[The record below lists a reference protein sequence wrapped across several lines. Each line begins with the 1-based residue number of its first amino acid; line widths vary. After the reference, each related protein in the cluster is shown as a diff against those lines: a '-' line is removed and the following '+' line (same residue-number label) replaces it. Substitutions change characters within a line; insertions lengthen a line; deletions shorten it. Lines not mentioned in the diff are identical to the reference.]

1 MPNKDFNVHINLNKQ
16 QLLNA
21 ALQNLAIFPST
32 SVDPTTG
39 VPFPAGYIFW
49 HTGDATAYCW
59 TGTAWLNL
67 GQIYTHPSF
76 PGTGQPASALA
87 GASVISQIT
96 LNNGHVTGV
105 VTRNITP
112 ADIGASTTNHTH
124 AFADIVGLPSN
135 TILGNNSGSTGPAQA
150 LTVGDLLNMLS
161 IGYGSLALL
170 TTGTDTVQRTY
181 TPKMI
186 ADYVTSRLGA
196 YITVVNLGYTA
207 APTNGTV
214 TNSAGTG
221 ATIPAVNNTN
231 AGLMLPAQKIKLDGI
246 ENGANNYIHPTDNPG
261 AHPFAT
267 LQTSG
272 LQILSQLVVN
282 NQGHVVGV
290 SGRNLTNADIVS
302 IFLNDAITS
311 GTYTWSS
318 SKIDA
323 VIQAAIAQAQTG
335 ALSYKGEYNPNTNT
349 PQITNVATGV
359 KTGWTYVVSVNG
371 TFLGEQVEAGDMI
384 IAKEDNP
391 QTDLSKWQLVN
402 KNIPAIV
409 AATTLVQGIV
419 RLATMADYNANDNT
433 TAVTPLLLKAVLD
446 ANVGGYYATF
456 GNGSGTSFTVDHGLN
471 TDRII
476 VQIRRVDNGREVI
489 LDWAAN
495 DTTSVTLN
503 MNIPPQNN
511 EYEII
516 IKK

>member
-1 MPNKDFNVHINLNKQ
+1 MANKDYIVHINLNKQ

-21 ALQNLAIFPST
+21 ALQNLAVFPST
-32 SVDPTTG
+32 SVDPVTG
-39 VPFPAGYIFW
+39 APFPVGYIFW
-49 HTGDATAYCW
+49 HTGDSTAYCW
-59 TGTAWLNL
+59 TGSSWLNL
-67 GQIYTHPSF
+67 GQLYTHPTF
-76 PGTGQPASALA
+76 PGTGQPATALA
-87 GASVISQIT
+87 GASVISQIR

-105 VTRNITP
+105 TTRNLT
-112 ADIGASTTNHTH
+112 ASDIGAASSSHVHNFT
-124 AFADIVGLPSN
+124 DIVGLPSQ
-135 TILGNNSGSTGPAQA
+135 TILGNNTGGTGPAQA
-150 LTVGDLLNMLS
+150 LTVANLLDMLS
-161 IGYGSLALL
+161 IAYGSAALL
-170 TTGTDTVQRTY
+170 NAGVDTTQRTW
-181 TPKMI
+181 TAKQLS
-186 ADYVTSRLGA
+186 DYITARLGA
-196 YITVVNLGYTA
+196 YLTVVNLGYTA
-207 APTNGTV
+207 SPSDGTI

-221 ATIPAVNNTN
+221 ATIPAVDNSN
-231 AGLMLPAQKIKLDGI
+231 AGLMLPAQKTKLDGI

-261 AHPFAT
+261 AHPFVT

-282 NQGHVVGV
+282 NQGHTVGV
-290 SGRNLTNADIVS
+290 SARNLTNADIVS
-302 IFLNDAITS
+302 IFINDAITS
-311 GTYTWSS
+311 GTFTWSS

-323 VIQAAIAQAQTG
+323 VVQATIAQAQTG

-359 KTGWTYVVSVNG
+359 KTSWTYVVSVNG

-384 IAKEDNP
+384 IAKQDNP
-391 QTDLSKWQLVN
+391 GTTLANWQLVN

-495 DTTSVTLN
+495 NTTSVILN